1 MPEGERPQGRGY
13 PHGVMGDRRIR
24 KERAAPTTLEVE
36 PVLRELGGRF
46 RAAGHELYVVGGA
59 VRDHFLGG
67 GRAAREGDLATSA
80 HPNETTR
87 LLRGVADHRYLQCA
101 PAGTGAAAQG
111 GGRC

>member
-36 PVLRELGGRF
+36 PVLRELGERF

-59 VRDHFLGG
+59 VRAHFLGG
-67 GRAAREGDLATSA
+67 GGGAREGELAPSA
-80 HPNETTR
+80 YPNQTTR
-87 LLRGVADHRYLQCA
+87 RLRGWADPTYMQGA
-101 PAGTGAAAQG
+101 PY
-111 GGRC
+111 